1 MAENE
6 TTFFSYMITR
16 ASKTITLY
24 INDIETYEKCKYC
37 PQDSKE
43 TDIEKLMKLIEKA
56 FVTWTKEIPEDI
68 LDLSD
73 GELIA
78 ILFGDKRYVKNFK
91 KEEK

>member
-37 PQDSKE
+37 PSDSKE
-43 TDIEKLMKLIEKA
+43 TDIAKLMKLIETA
-56 FVTWTKEIPEDI
+56 YVTWVKKIPENMI
-68 LDLSD
+68 DLSD
-73 GELIA
+73 GEIIF